1 MADICGV
8 PKTAIA
14 ASLKLDGSHRGA
26 GVWWVLCSAVLSGCS
41 FFIMGAVVQF
51 PLW

>member
-8 PKTAIA
+8 LKAAIA
-14 ASLKLDGSHRGA
+14 ASLKLDGSHRG
-26 GVWWVLCSAVLSGCS
+26 GWVLCSAVLSGCS

-51 PLW
+51 LR